1 MSPPPSLGDFV
12 PELVCL
18 GVDAV
23 VATILYSAYNV
34 AANSISHIKGASS
47 LELPD
52 KEKGGESLSKL
63 VRDHPNAIV
72 NPDNP
77 GEVSLAYAVVRGN
90 VVPRD
95 KSLPHQLSTQ
105 TSDIET
111 QPRPE
116 GVIRTHA
123 LIEHKKNHSRSGFW
137 YDSERVIQTHS
148 NQVPFCLIAPGL
160 QQKSANDALWNA
172 IGGRKVAKKL
182 GVGVTDWSEATRMD
196 MDVTKDIFEAA
207 PSGLADHVWGWVEG
221 EKQLGLQNKECMLL
235 NGTTLTAIG
244 EVIVTAD
251 NNVKIQP
258 PTGGQHYYL
267 VKDTVKELIRDL
279 ERGCRG
285 LKITLAL
292 FGGVGAAILCY
303 VGYKY
308 YKRKMEH
315 LAAHANQRL
324 LDDIISGRTQRGTSS
339 NGGDVVT
346 GAATGSDLEAGAEG
360 ETAGVGGGASCVVCL
375 GRQREVILFDC
386 SHVCMCAECAREI
399 MTRDQTCPVC
409 RATIHRVAPA
419 FIS

>member
-1 MSPPPSLGDFV
+1 MSPAGPSLSDFV

-34 AANSISHIKGASS
+34 AANSISHIKGAAS
-47 LELPD
+47 LELPE
-52 KEKGGESLSKL
+52 KEKGGESLGQV
-63 VRDHPNAIV
+63 VRDHPNAV
-72 NPDNP
+72 ANPDNP

-90 VVPRD
+90 VVPREN
-95 KSLPHQLSTQ
+95 SLPHQLSTQ
-105 TSDIET
+105 TSDIDT

-160 QQKSANDALWNA
+160 QQKMSANDALWKA
-172 IGGRKVAKKL
+172 LGGRKVAKKL
-182 GVGVTDWSEATRMD
+182 GVEVTDWSEATRLD

-207 PSGLADHVWGWVEG
+207 PAGLADHVWGWVEG

-244 EVIVTAD
+244 EVVVTAD

-267 VKDTVKELIRDL
+267 VKDTAKELIRDL

-303 VGYKY
+303 AGYKY
-308 YKRKMEH
+308 YKRKMEY
-315 LAAHANQRL
+315 LAATANQRL
-324 LDDIISGRTQRGTSS
+324 LDDIISGRTERQEDAIHIEEVATSHAASAES
-339 NGGDVVT
+339 NSTGGLAGS
-346 GAATGSDLEAGAEG
+346 GAP
-360 ETAGVGGGASCVVCL
+360 CVVCL
-375 GRQREVILFDC
+375 GRQREVILFNC

-399 MTRDQTCPVC
+399 MNRDQTCPVC
-409 RATIHRVAPA
+409 RANIDRVAPA